1 MPNHPLNGGALPPDI
16 PVPSHTSPVVAKYQL
31 DQVTEREATLFT
43 VIEDSTLAV
52 HERLKAVLAELGTE
66 GENIPTLTPLQL
78 SLIATRLDRSLKTT
92 YELLEL
98 KGRIHD
104 NKRGPGIIRARVG
117 IRMGDGREAVAEVAM
132 SPGGHE

>member
-1 MPNHPLNGGALPPDI
+1 MSDLLK
-16 PVPSHTSPVVAKYQL
+16 SHVSPIVERHHL
-31 DQVTEREATLFT
+31 DQVTEREATLFN
-43 VIEDSTLAV
+43 VIEQSTLSV
-52 HERLKAVLAELGTE
+52 HQRLKKVLAELGKE
-66 GENIPTLTPLQL
+66 GSDIPTLTPMQL

-117 IRMGDGREAVAEVAM
+117 IRTDDGREAVADVQMHMGPRE
-132 SPGGHE
+132 